1 MFKILRDKLE
11 NSSSSMQK
19 KTPTSVADE
28 LESAA

>member
-1 MFKILRDKLE
+1 MFKILRDKQLKLKLDA
-11 NSSSSMQK
+11 K